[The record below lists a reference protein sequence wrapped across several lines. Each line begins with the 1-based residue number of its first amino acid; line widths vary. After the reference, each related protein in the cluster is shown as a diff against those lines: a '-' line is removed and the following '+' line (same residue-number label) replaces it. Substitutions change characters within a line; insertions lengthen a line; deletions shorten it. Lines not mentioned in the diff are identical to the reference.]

1 MNIHGTGIYH
11 IYNRGN
17 NQQKIFFNDENYFY
31 FLRKCHLYLKPISNI
46 LAWCLMPNHFHFLID
61 VTEKSIEPVKS
72 GGIIMPAISNG
83 FRLLQSSYAK
93 GVNIQQGRSG
103 NLFQQ
108 KTKAKPV
115 NGEDNYA
122 DTAFH
127 YIHQNPVMA
136 TIVSKAEEWA
146 YSSFQD
152 YIGLRKGTL
161 CNIDKTIELLNIS
174 AMDLQS
180 ETKTAIS
187 EEKIKKIY

>member
-31 FLRKCHLYLKPISNI
+31 FLRKCHTYLKPVCDI

-61 VTEKSIEPVKS
+61 VTEKSIKLVKC
-72 GGIIMPAISNG
+72 GGIEMTAITNG

-93 GVNIQQGRSG
+93 GINKQENRTG

-108 KTKAKPV
+108 KAKAKIV
-115 NGEDNYA
+115 SGEDNYA

-127 YIHQNPVMA
+127 YIHQNPV
-136 TIVSKAEEWA
+136 TSNLVSNPEDWQ
-146 YSSFQD
+146 YSSFMD
-152 YIGLRKGTL
+152 FVSLRNGTL
-161 CNIDKTIELLNIS
+161 CNKEKAIELLNLSFQDIKIN
-174 AMDLQS
+174 
-180 ETKTAIS
+180 TGIIIS
-187 EEKIKKIY
+187 EEKVKNIY

>member
-1 MNIHGTGIYH
+1 
-11 IYNRGN
+11 
-17 NQQKIFFNDENYFY
+17 
-31 FLRKCHLYLKPISNI
+31 
-46 LAWCLMPNHFHFLID
+46 MPNHFHFLID

-108 KTKAKPV
+108 KTKAKLV

>member
-1 MNIHGTGIYH
+1 MKIHGTGIYH

-17 NQQKIFFNDENYFY
+17 NQHKIFFNDENYFY

-61 VTEKSIEPVKS
+61 VTEKSIEPLKS

-93 GVNIQQGRSG
+93 GVNIQHGRSG

-108 KTKAKPV
+108 KTKAKLV
-115 NGEDNYA
+115 NGEENYTI
-122 DTAFH
+122 TAFH

-136 TIVSKAEEWA
+136 TIISKAEEWP

-152 YIGLRKGTL
+152 YIGFRKGTL

>member
-1 MNIHGTGIYH
+1 
-11 IYNRGN
+11 
-17 NQQKIFFNDENYFY
+17 
-31 FLRKCHLYLKPISNI
+31 
-46 LAWCLMPNHFHFLID
+46 
-61 VTEKSIEPVKS
+61 
-72 GGIIMPAISNG
+72 
-83 FRLLQSSYAK
+83 
-93 GVNIQQGRSG
+93 
-103 NLFQQ
+103 
-108 KTKAKPV
+108 
-115 NGEDNYA
+115 
-122 DTAFH
+122 
-127 YIHQNPVMA
+127 MA